1 MVETAEKL
9 QGRSETAAGSERWR
23 TLSKGIGTRLA
34 VWFSVTF
41 MLVLALVE
49 LVSIYGLIF
58 TTYSGRQGQQR
69 EEAFA
74 SLDLIADLQKERL
87 ERWLEERRD
96 DARVGAESLM
106 IVGIV
111 AGIALPNIRS
121 ALFMAEA
128 VHIVS
133 DVSTIRLAAYTYLSE
148 TGDFPSSGGFG
159 IAPPQLANHL
169 PDGFP
174 FTYKNVEYAFW
185 SFNLFGGGGFWGTK
199 KLGIVMVSFPN

>member
-1 MVETAEKL
+1 MRVSESEPS
-9 QGRSETAAGSERWR
+9 GRLSPACGVRKGRDAWAGFS
-23 TLSKGIGTRLA
+23 LA
-34 VWFSVTF
+34 
-41 MLVLALVE
+41 E
-49 LVSIYGLIF
+49 LV
-58 TTYSGRQGQQR
+58 
-69 EEAFA
+69 
-74 SLDLIADLQKERL
+74 
-87 ERWLEERRD
+87 
-96 DARVGAESLM
+96 VVVM

-199 KLGIVMVSFPN
+199 KLGIVMVSFPNQPELAQALESHMGPDALWGTTIMWFLLRG